1 MIAVKKIISCLI
13 LLCLIRPLCVQ
24 AQTMSS
30 IFDADPSY
38 NARPYSHSGL
48 TNRIIEEIKSTFN
61 INSNEE
67 FLSEFH
73 AHSAGPIVMIPT
85 KNDANLS
92 ITVWD
97 GMEGD
102 ELYIYQRLSS
112 NKVIDFNTFLTLIQL
127 IEPNMNSEDLQS
139 FYNQWQAQL
148 DENHKA
154 SINGHEFHSYGLNH
168 SSNPNQHVNQIEI
181 RFNFPLTTFKDEEL
195 TNLSGSF
202 YDTTK
207 EFPSIYDHSN
217 SDATAYLDRMYINN
231 LLYELQQTFGFD
243 LTENHLSAWGGTVY
257 FYPTELAELGRL
269 NEFYLFSGETSS
281 YQTIELRFT
290 HAYEED
296 NPDIKANQLLMI
308 KSYFH
313 LFAKL
318 LNPYLTEKEINSAF
332 DNYTEEGNTEL
343 GDIVIRREGFTDNT
357 ISMSRRVRYK
367 LEDVQLDYILSVP
380 DNQASQVLIPSETM
394 HEATVPQINPVEKI
408 FAQTNYDHSN
418 IGEVFGSD
426 ANLKKHY
433 EDKVIQVLND
443 LPHHKEVLEISGDIL
458 LDSPDN
464 WMIVEPKS
472 DEDFQ
477 YQVYIG
483 DLDFDIDEPVEI
495 QAYNLGIQLIDRKK
509 LMLIPITIKQ
519 NGQTIYSLGGDI
531 NE

>member
-1 MIAVKKIISCLI
+1 MKKIISCLI
-13 LLCLIRPLCVQ
+13 LLSFISPLCVQ

-48 TNRIIEEIKSTFN
+48 TNRIIEEIKATFN
-61 INSNEE
+61 IDSNEE

-73 AHSAGPIVMIPT
+73 AHSAGPTVTIPT

-127 IEPNMNSEDLQS
+127 IEPNINSEDLQS

-154 SINGHEFHSYGLNH
+154 SIKGHEFQSYGLNH
-168 SSNPNQHVNQIEI
+168 PSNPNQHVNQIEI
-181 RFNFPLTTFKDEEL
+181 RFNFPLTTFEDEGL

-202 YDTTK
+202 YDSTK
-207 EFPSIYDHSN
+207 EFPSIYDYSN
-217 SDATAYLDRMYINN
+217 SDATVYVDRMYINN

-243 LTENHLSAWGGTVY
+243 LTESHLSAWGSTVY
-257 FYPTELAELGRL
+257 FYPTELVELGRL

-296 NPDIKANQLLMI
+296 NPDIQPNQLPMI
-308 KSYFH
+308 QSYFH

-318 LNPYLTEKEINSAF
+318 LNPNLTEKEINSAF
-332 DNYTEEGNTEL
+332 DNYIETGNTKL
-343 GDIVIRREGFTDNT
+343 DDIVIRREGFTDNT

-380 DNQASQVLIPSETM
+380 DNQASQVLIPSEMM
-394 HEATVPQINPVEKI
+394 HEATVPQIKPVEKI

-418 IGEVFGSD
+418 VDEVFGSD
-426 ANLKKHY
+426 TNLKNHY
-433 EDKVIQVLND
+433 KEEVIQVLNA

-458 LDSPDN
+458 SDSPDN
-464 WMIVEPKS
+464 WMIIEPKS
-472 DEDFQ
+472 DEEFQ
-477 YQVYIG
+477 YEVYIG
-483 DLDFDIDEPVEI
+483 DLDFDIDEPVKI
-495 QAYNLGIQLIDRKK
+495 LAYNFGIQLIERKS

>member
-1 MIAVKKIISCLI
+1 MVKKIISCLI
-13 LLCLIRPLCVQ
+13 LLSFIIPQYIQ

-48 TNRIIEEIKSTFN
+48 TNRIIEEIRSTFN
-61 INSNEE
+61 IDSMEE
-67 FLSEFH
+67 FLSEFRT
-73 AHSAGPIVMIPT
+73 HSAGPTVTIPT
-85 KNDANLS
+85 ENNDNLS
-92 ITVWD
+92 ITIWD
-97 GMEGD
+97 GIQDD
-102 ELYIYQRLSS
+102 ELYIYQRLSA
-112 NKVIDFNTFLTLIQL
+112 NEVIDFDTFLTLIQL
-127 IEPNMNSEDLQS
+127 IEPNMNSEDIQS

-148 DENHKA
+148 DENHEA
-154 SINGHEFHSYGLNH
+154 SINGHEFQSYGL
-168 SSNPNQHVNQIEI
+168 SNPSNPDQHVNQIEI
-181 RFNFPLTTFKDEEL
+181 RFNFPLNTFEDKEL

-202 YDTTK
+202 YDSTK
-207 EFPSIYDHSN
+207 EFPNIYDHSD
-217 SDATAYLDRMYINN
+217 SDATVYLDRMYTNK

-243 LTENHLSAWGGTVY
+243 LTENHLSAWGSSVY

-308 KSYFH
+308 ESYFH

-357 ISMSRRVRYK
+357 ISMSRRVPYK
-367 LEDVQLDYILSVP
+367 LEDIQLDYILSVP
-380 DNQASQVLIPSETM
+380 DNQANQVLIPSETL

-408 FAQTNYDHSN
+408 FTQTNYDDSN

-426 ANLKKHY
+426 LNLNNHY
-433 EDKVIQVLND
+433 NEVVINVLND
-443 LPHHKEVLEISGDIL
+443 LPHHKEVLEISGDISL
-458 LDSPDN
+458 NSPDN
-464 WMIVEPKS
+464 WMVIEPKS

-477 YQVYIG
+477 YEVYIG

-495 QAYNLGIQLIDRKK
+495 QAYNFGIQKIEGKS
-509 LMLIPITIKQ
+509 LMVIPITIRQ
-519 NGQTIYSLGGDI
+519 NGQIIYSLGGDI